1 MRTRIPAIFIHV
13 LFVASF
19 VALPIFTV
27 PPIHAHTELKT
38 EVVSYS
44 LILNNLFAVAAYYLN
59 YYYFI
64 PSFNLRRKYITYA
77 IALTITTLVVLL
89 IPLVCNFLLQRWGT
103 EFRFIDFLIAPF
115 GPVLMLSF
123 AFMLSYILRRHN
135 EWKQVQRDK
144 MEMEMQ
150 RNAAEVILLRNQINP
165 HFFFNTLNGIYSMAL
180 QQSDKIPAVLL
191 QLSGMM
197 RYVLYDSNAQKV
209 PLEKE
214 MAYMQQYVEMQKM
227 RLGKNNH
234 VNFEVTGVTDGILI
248 TPLLMIPFLENNFK
262 YGISGNVTTNMK
274 MSIDCSD
281 GKLRFISSNTTVSGN
296 GSKDHGGIGIS
307 NVKRRL
313 ELDYHNRYD
322 LQIAQQGDEFI
333 VKLDLNL

>member
-1 MRTRIPAIFIHV
+1 V

-19 VALPIFTV
+19 VVLPIFTV
-27 PPIHAHTELKT
+27 PPINALSGLET
-38 EVVSYS
+38 EVLSYS
-44 LILNNLFAVAAYYLN
+44 LILNNLFAVTAYYLN

-64 PSFNLRRKYITYA
+64 PFFNLRAKYITYA
-77 IALTITTLVVLL
+77 IALTVTTLMALL
-89 IPLVCNFLLQRWGT
+89 IPFACNFLLRYLGW
-103 EFRFIDFLIAPF
+103 EFRFIDFLNAPV
-115 GPVLMLSF
+115 GPVFMLSF

-150 RNAAEVILLRNQINP
+150 RNAAEVMLLRNQINP

-180 QQSDKIPAVLL
+180 QQSGNIPAVLL
-191 QLSGMM
+191 QLSDMM
-197 RYVLYDSNAQKV
+197 RYVLYDSNAEKV

-214 MAYMQQYVEMQKM
+214 MAYMQQYVKMQEM

-234 VNFEVTGVTDGILI
+234 VNFEVSGITDGILI
-248 TPLLMIPFLENNFK
+248 TPLLMIPFLENNFE
-262 YGISGNVTTNMK
+262 YGISGNVKTNMK

-281 GKLRFISSNTTVSGN
+281 GKLRFISSNTIVSGN

-322 LQIAQQGDEFI
+322 LQIKQQGDEFT